1 MAVAL
6 ASVSKH
12 FGHGAD
18 EVLALNRVTLS
29 IQPGEFVC
37 LVGASGSGKST
48 LLNLLAGLDRPSE
61 GSLDTGGAH
70 TTLMFQEPA
79 LFPWLTAAG
88 NVELPLTLRGMP
100 KAERRREVARLLE
113 LVRLTEFGG
122 RHPHE
127 LSGGMRQRVA
137 LARALAQA
145 AEVLLMDE
153 PFGALDAIT
162 RDLLHDELERIWR
175 ERGLSVLFVTHNAR
189 EAVRLGDR
197 VLVFSSRPGRVA
209 AEFPVDLPRPR
220 RIESPELAVLAAD
233 GGRSDFYLALGITLQ
248 RAAGDYAAALAIGS
262 LLGVAVAASRLLRRA
277 VGSMIT
283 GLQSMPTIAWFPLAI
298 LLFGLSE
305 RAILFVVVLG
315 AAPSV
320 ANGLISGIDQVPP
333 LLLRAARVIGAR
345 GPSLYRHVVLPAAL
359 PAFVGGLKQ
368 GWAFAWRS
376 LMAGE
381 LLVNVVG
388 HPSLGVRLQFAREL
402 ADAEGLLAA
411 MIVLLLIGM
420 VVDGVF
426 GVVERRI
433 RAQWGLAG

>member
-100 KAERRREVARLLE
+100 KAERRREVGRLLE

-220 RIESPELAVLAAD
+220 RIESPELAVLAARIYDRLRLEADLD
-233 GGRSDFYLALGITLQ
+233 G
-248 RAAGDYAAALAIGS
+248 
-262 LLGVAVAASRLLRRA
+262 
-277 VGSMIT
+277 
-283 GLQSMPTIAWFPLAI
+283 
-298 LLFGLSE
+298 
-305 RAILFVVVLG
+305 
-315 AAPSV
+315 
-320 ANGLISGIDQVPP
+320 
-333 LLLRAARVIGAR
+333 
-345 GPSLYRHVVLPAAL
+345 
-359 PAFVGGLKQ
+359 
-368 GWAFAWRS
+368 
-376 LMAGE
+376 
-381 LLVNVVG
+381 
-388 HPSLGVRLQFAREL
+388 
-402 ADAEGLLAA
+402 
-411 MIVLLLIGM
+411 
-420 VVDGVF
+420 
-426 GVVERRI
+426 
-433 RAQWGLAG
+433 